1 MRKEM
6 FDMMVLRSSAFE
18 DTQTM
23 PPRYGKKGE
32 NVSPPLSW
40 DKVPQGTKS
49 FALAVVDRHP
59 VARNFVHWLV
69 IDMSADVTSLE
80 EGASG
85 RALMPAG
92 SRELK
97 VYGGPNPPS
106 GSHDYEFSLYALKTD
121 KLDLPEK
128 VSLETFTKAVEQS
141 SLATAKL
148 VGKFARN
155 RDR

>member
-1 MRKEM
+1 
-6 FDMMVLRSSAFE
+6 MMVLRSSAFE

-23 PPRYGKKGE
+23 PPKYAKKGE

-40 DKVPQGTKS
+40 ENVPQGTKS
-49 FALAVVDRHP
+49 FALAVGDRHP

-69 IDMSADVTSLE
+69 IDMSADVTSHE

-106 GSHDYEFSLYALKTD
+106 GSHDYEFTLYAPKTD

-128 VSLETFTKAVEQS
+128 VSLERFTKAAEQS

>member
-1 MRKEM
+1 MRKEI

-18 DTQTM
+18 DTQMM
-23 PPRYGKKGE
+23 PPKYAKKGE
-32 NVSPPLSW
+32 NVSPPLLW
-40 DKVPQGTKS
+40 ENVPQGTKS

-85 RALMPAG
+85 SARMPVG

-106 GSHDYEFSLYALKTD
+106 GSHNYEFTLYALKTD
-121 KLDLPEK
+121 KL
-128 VSLETFTKAVEQS
+128 
-141 SLATAKL
+141 
-148 VGKFARN
+148 
-155 RDR
+155 